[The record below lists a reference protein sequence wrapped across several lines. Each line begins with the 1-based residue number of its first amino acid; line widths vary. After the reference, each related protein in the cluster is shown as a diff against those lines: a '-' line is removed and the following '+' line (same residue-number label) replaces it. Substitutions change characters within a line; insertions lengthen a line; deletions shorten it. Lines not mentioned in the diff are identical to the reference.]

1 MGKLVCRSMRI
12 HRWLWVASALLLGC
26 TNSVPDSSDYEA
38 VADVQEL
45 MLSVLEPAAEAYW
58 DAVGWI
64 IDETGEQ
71 EIAPANPEEWEAV
84 RNAAFVI
91 AESGNLLMM
100 DSRALDQT
108 SWIAMSKAMVQVG
121 RTAIEAAE
129 TRDKNAVFDAG
140 AEVYYVCTAC
150 HATYALDT
158 LRPNDTR
165 SN

>member
-1 MGKLVCRSMRI
+1 MKA
-12 HRWLWVASALLLGC
+12 HRWFWVTSALLLGC
-26 TNSVPDSSDYEA
+26 ATDAPDSSSYET
-38 VADVQEL
+38 VADVQQL
-45 MLSVLEPAAEAYW
+45 MLTVLEPAAEAYW

-64 IDETGEQ
+64 IDETGEH

-100 DSRALDQT
+100 DGRALDQT

-121 RTAIEAAE
+121 RTAIGAAE
-129 TRDKNAVFDAG
+129 ARDKNAVFDAG

-150 HATYALDT
+150 HAAYALGT
-158 LRPNDTR
+158 LRPSDERTN
-165 SN
+165 

>member
-1 MGKLVCRSMRI
+1 MKA
-12 HRWLWVASALLLGC
+12 HRWFWVTSALLLGC
-26 TNSVPDSSDYEA
+26 ATDAPDSSSYEA

-45 MLSVLEPAAEAYW
+45 MLTVLEPAAEAYW

-64 IDETGEQ
+64 IDETGEH

-100 DSRALDQT
+100 DGRALDQT

-121 RTAIEAAE
+121 RTAIGAAE
-129 TRDKNAVFDAG
+129 ARDKNAVFDAG
-140 AEVYYVCTAC
+140 AVVYYVCTAC
-150 HATYALDT
+150 HAAYALGT
-158 LRPNDTR
+158 LRPSDERTN
-165 SN
+165 

>member
-1 MGKLVCRSMRI
+1 MKA
-12 HRWLWVASALLLGC
+12 HRWFWVTSALLLGC
-26 TNSVPDSSDYEA
+26 ATDAPDSSSYEA

-45 MLSVLEPAAEAYW
+45 MLTVLEPAAEAYW

-64 IDETGEQ
+64 IDETGEH

-100 DSRALDQT
+100 DGRALDQT
-108 SWIAMSKAMVQVG
+108 SRIAMSKAMVQVG
-121 RTAIEAAE
+121 RTAIGAAE
-129 TRDKNAVFDAG
+129 ARDKNAVFDAG

-150 HATYALDT
+150 HAAYALGT
-158 LRPNDTR
+158 LRPSDERTN
-165 SN
+165 

>member
-26 TNSVPDSSDYEA
+26 ANDVPDSSNYEV

-64 IDETGEQ
+64 IDETGEH

-100 DSRALDQT
+100 DSRVLDQT

-121 RTAIEAAE
+121 RIAIEAAE